1 MASIKINDRTKQV
14 IMDTFGVDIDDD
26 QVKVSIETDITETS
40 LILGTLEVP
49 FSLTAEDIINPDTG
63 EALKHYKDYTY
74 TIEFN
79 GESLTMKSTQA
90 LNKYN
95 LTTNA
100 IKKIISKLA
109 PGAAGSRAPKYSEAE
124 LEEIAAEK
132 EILKSLKKK

>member
-1 MASIKINDRTKQV
+1 MASIKVNDRTKQV
-14 IMDTFGVDIDDD
+14 IMDTFGVDIEDE
-26 QVKVSIETDITETS
+26 QVKASIECDVTETA

-49 FSLTAEDIINPDTG
+49 FSITAEDFINPDTG

-74 TIEFN
+74 TIEFD
-79 GESLTMKSTQA
+79 GEEMTMKSTQP

-109 PGAAGSRAPKYSEAE
+109 PGAAGSRAPKYSEEE

-132 EILKSLKKK
+132 EILKSLKKA